1 MKANEKLA
9 QMHFKHWTSMT
20 DPDDVCES
28 HAILTQDVAVKF
40 HEWAIVQPKE
50 VTHYRN
56 GFGALLPRNTDDLFT
71 DFITKHYKQ

>member
-9 QMHFKHWTSMT
+9 MLHFKICATHSA
-20 DPDDVCES
+20 PRAGY
-28 HAILTQDVAVKF
+28 HAEITQDVAVKF